1 MNENQQITYMQ
12 ARLVRL
18 ASEEWD
24 MSIKAVASLF
34 AEFGVLSYIRECFG
48 IFHVEGD
55 NAVLDDIVDY
65 LHNKGVD
72 VNAGV
77 N

>member
-1 MNENQQITYMQ
+1 MNKDQQITCMQ

-34 AEFGVLSYIRECFG
+34 AEFGVLLFIRNCFG

-55 NAVLDDIVDY
+55 
-65 LHNKGVD
+65 
-72 VNAGV
+72 
-77 N
+77 